1 MNHHDDIYDVIINEN
16 LQGPYFPDDYVP
28 LPKDV
33 RMKYNGKSYK
43 LEPASEEV
51 MTFYAGMLR
60 TDYVTDP
67 GKSKMF
73 NANFFKDWRKTMT
86 DKEKE
91 DIKDLSK
98 VRTYFCKV

>member
-1 MNHHDDIYDVIINEN
+1 
-16 LQGPYFPDDYVP
+16 
-28 LPKDV
+28 
-33 RMKYNGKSYK
+33 MKYNGKPYK

-67 GKSKMF
+67 AKSKMF

-98 VRTYFCKV
+98 VKFLFET